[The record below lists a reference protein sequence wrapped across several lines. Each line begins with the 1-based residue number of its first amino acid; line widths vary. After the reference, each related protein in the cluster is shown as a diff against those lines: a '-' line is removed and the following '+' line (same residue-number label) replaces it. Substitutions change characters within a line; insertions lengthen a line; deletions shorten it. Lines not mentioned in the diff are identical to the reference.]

1 MLSALNPQNGP
12 GGPPSIN
19 GPLQHSPII
28 TSSQQQQASQA
39 PVNGPGGPILNVG
52 SPSHLPIAPQVPSG
66 SNAAAASL
74 SPFSAQPS
82 FDHPTFTGQQTAIA
96 TEMTAA
102 AAAAAQVSSMHSAYQ
117 PLNVKDALSYLDQVK
132 LQFAEQPDVYNKFL
146 DIMKDFK
153 SQAYVLSPLTFFRTL
168 FYLLCYSISCSVT
181 MSICPN

>member
-28 TSSQQQQASQA
+28 TGSQQQQASQA

-52 SPSHLPIAPQVPSG
+52 GPSHLPITPQVPSG

-74 SPFSAQPS
+74 SSFSAQPS
-82 FDHPTFTGQQTAIA
+82 FYYPTLAGQQTAIA
-96 TEMTAA
+96 TETTTAA
-102 AAAAAQVSSMHSAYQ
+102 AAAQASSMHSAYQ

-132 LQFAEQPDVYNKFL
+132 LQFSEQPDVYNKFL

-153 SQAYVLSPLTFFRTL
+153 SQAYV
-168 FYLLCYSISCSVT
+168 FYLLDIFVLQYF
-181 MSICPN
+181 M

>member
-28 TSSQQQQASQA
+28 AGSQQQASQA

-52 SPSHLPIAPQVPSG
+52 SPSITPQVPPG

-74 SPFSAQPS
+74 SSFSAQPS
-82 FDHPTFTGQQTAIA
+82 FDHPTSTGQQTVIA
-96 TEMTAA
+96 TGMITAA
-102 AAAAAQVSSMHSAYQ
+102 AAAQASSMHGAYQ

-153 SQAYVLSPLTFFRTL
+153 SQAYV
-168 FYLLCYSISCSVT
+168 FYLLDIFVLQYF
-181 MSICPN
+181 M